1 MTGTFLGYRR
11 ADGCVGV
18 RNIVAI
24 LSAMDNTNPS
34 AERIASMVNGAAAL
48 ATSFG
53 RGQIG
58 ADFEVTRRTL
68 AGIAAH
74 PNVAAVLVLSLSLAS
89 GQELADRVRAT
100 GKPVEVPGLQESGS
114 ALAMTMEGSASQPGS
129 FSQPR
134 SCHASRARSK
144 TGIIYRLHGPLYVVC
159 FADWTALQLGN
170 L

>member
-114 ALAMTMEGSASQPGS
+114 ALAMIMEGGPH
-129 FSQPR
+129 R
-134 SCHASRARSK
+134 SPARSRSLGAV
-144 TGIIYRLHGPLYVVC
+144 TRAAPARRRELYI
-159 FADWTALQLGN
+159 DSTARYM
-170 L
+170 